1 MEQEMNKVT
10 QSGLVL
16 VIGLLLLS
24 GCTTI
29 GNESL
34 ANESPESISQKVHE
48 GVTTKEQLIALLGAP
63 METTFTDGGLEVLK
77 YEYTR
82 LKPRAQNFI
91 PYNIISQVTDGKRKE
106 IVVLLDEQSLVKR
119 LVMNVSDKQ
128 IRFGIIE

>member
-1 MEQEMNKVT
+1 MKKVT

-16 VIGLLLLS
+16 MFGLVLLS

-34 ANESPESISQKVHE
+34 ADESPESIAQKVHQ
-48 GVTTKEQLIALLGAP
+48 GVTTKEQLVAILGVP

-106 IVVLLDEQSLVKR
+106 IVVLLDQQSVVKR
-119 LVMNVSDKQ
+119 LIMNTSDKQ

>member
-1 MEQEMNKVT
+1 MKKLT
-10 QSGLVL
+10 QSGLML
-16 VIGLLLLS
+16 VSGLLLLS

-34 ANESPESISQKVHE
+34 ANESLESISQKVHE
-48 GVTTKEQLIALLGAP
+48 GETTKEQLIAIFGAP

-91 PYNIISQVTDGKRKE
+91 PYNIVSQVTDGKRKE
-106 IVVLLDEQSLVKR
+106 LVVLLDEQSQVKR
-119 LVMNVSDKQ
+119 MIMNVSDKQ

>member
-1 MEQEMNKVT
+1 MKNLTMC
-10 QSGLVL
+10 GLVL
-16 VIGLLLLS
+16 LSGLLLLS

-34 ANESPESISQKVHE
+34 ANESSDSISQKIHE
-48 GVTTKEQLIALLGAP
+48 GITTKDQLMAILGSP

-106 IVVLLDEQSLVKR
+106 LVILLDEQSQVKR
-119 LVMNVSDKQ
+119 VVMNVSDKQ